1 MSKSFYWRHP
11 LCLAPRNLRAW
22 LANRDSLTARLHAHF
37 QGIKVVVC
45 QQGWQKAHND
55 ELQSLQIIRSKNV
68 VACRE
73 VLLTNGHMPLIFA
86 HSITLR
92 ASLRRGFH
100 LFDRAGSRPLG
111 ALLFADPTIRRSP
124 LAWRRIDRRHPLWQK
139 AHAACGTLPAQ
150 LWARRSLF
158 RSGRDLLLVSEV
170 FLPAITSKP

>member
-1 MSKSFYWRHP
+1 MSKSFHWRHP
-11 LCLAPRNLRAW
+11 LCLAPRSLRPW
-22 LANRDSLTARLHAHF
+22 LSDRASLTARLIQHF
-37 QGIKVVVC
+37 SDIQVIVL
-45 QQGWQKAHND
+45 QQNWQKAHQD
-55 ELQSLQIIRSKNV
+55 ELCSLHLPRATIQTAKRD
-68 VACRE
+68 
-73 VLLTNGHMPLIFA
+73 VLLTNGHTPLIFA

-92 ASLRRGFH
+92 RSLRSGFH
-100 LFDRAGSRPLG
+100 LFGRVGSRPLG

-139 AHAACGTLPAQ
+139 AHAACGPLPAQ